1 MSEVLEDLMS
11 HRNAMKEI
19 VLYECSSS
27 PPPPPVPLF
36 SVLASLGSLEHQANS
51 TPTMCASCIL
61 AGKSLLPDILNDLLL
76 HFLQSSASISF
87 TQRDLLQS
95 SHHPVDFSIIFFSL
109 LLYNSIYHKESNGK
123 SIKKHFTKVDRQMAN
138 KPMKRCSASFVVKE
152 VPLRSSQNH
161 HGHQRRIKMVSPLPV
176 GFSFHS
182 PHLGFSLTWIRVFLI
197 FSPFLDCLLM
207 QGPSPAISEQQ
218 IHVLFGDLH

>member
-87 TQRDLLQS
+87 T
-95 SHHPVDFSIIFFSL
+95 
-109 LLYNSIYHKESNGK
+109 
-123 SIKKHFTKVDRQMAN
+123 
-138 KPMKRCSASFVVKE
+138 
-152 VPLRSSQNH
+152 
-161 HGHQRRIKMVSPLPV
+161 
-176 GFSFHS
+176 
-182 PHLGFSLTWIRVFLI
+182 
-197 FSPFLDCLLM
+197 
-207 QGPSPAISEQQ
+207 
-218 IHVLFGDLH
+218 